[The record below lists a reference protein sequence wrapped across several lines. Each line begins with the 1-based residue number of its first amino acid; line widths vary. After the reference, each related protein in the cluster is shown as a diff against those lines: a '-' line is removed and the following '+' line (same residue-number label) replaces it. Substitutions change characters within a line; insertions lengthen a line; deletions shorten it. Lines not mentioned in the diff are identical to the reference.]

1 MSFACMVKMAIHCN
15 ISSIE
20 SLASDEVL
28 NIREKDKSF
37 GGGNA

>member
-1 MSFACMVKMAIHCN
+1 MHGENGDSLQYKFR
-15 ISSIE
+15 E